1 MPGDVTTFETS
12 FATPARQR
20 PSRMDF
26 IPAGKARRQWS
37 AEAKARIIAASFEP
51 GANIAE
57 LARTHELV
65 PQQLYAWRHDSLRA
79 QRLAGEPLGFV
90 PAIVDEAEGAAPV
103 AGGSDEIVIRTG
115 ALAIHVPPGVSADH
129 IGRVLA
135 AARLAE

>member
-1 MPGDVTTFETS
+1 MDV
-12 FATPARQR
+12 
-20 PSRMDF
+20 
-26 IPAGKARRQWS
+26 IPAGPARRQWS
-37 AEAKARIIAASFEP
+37 AEGKARIVGASFEA

-57 LARTHELV
+57 IARTHELL
-65 PQQLYAWRHDSLRA
+65 PQQLYAWRHDSLRE

-90 PAIVDEAEGAAPV
+90 PAIVDEPEGVVIV

-115 ALAIHVPPGVSADH
+115 ALAIHVPPSVSTDH

>member
-12 FATPARQR
+12 FATPARRR
-20 PSRMDF
+20 PSRMDV
-26 IPAGKARRQWS
+26 IPAGPARRQWS

-57 LARTHELV
+57 IARTHELV
-65 PQQLYAWRHDSLRA
+65 PQQLYAWRHDSMRT
-79 QRLAGEPLGFV
+79 QRLASEPLGFV
-90 PAIVDEAEGAAPV
+90 PAIVDEPADSMPV
-103 AGGSDEIVIRTG
+103 ASGANEIVIRTG

-135 AARLAE
+135 GVRLAE